1 MSDQISSKLDARR
14 DTCPRC
20 ARGSNVEELG
30 AASGT
35 LWLHCGFCGH
45 LWRQLAPE
53 ADAFSLILDS
63 RTAHARPIEEA
74 EAAAEDGPAPDSAP
88 RFSVNLTMQYRRRG
102 DTEWLPATTE
112 NVSRLGVLFRAF
124 RAVDLETPIELLLVL
139 PGAVSGE
146 PPAASGVMAAS
157 CAQPPV
163 LPANDSRAWRP
174 RSTTTGSPRYSSPW

>member
-74 EAAAEDGPAPDSAP
+74 EAAAEDGPAPRQRAAVLRQLDDAVP
-88 RFSVNLTMQYRRRG
+88 TPWRYRVVAG
-102 DTEWLPATTE
+102 
-112 NVSRLGVLFRAF
+112 N
-124 RAVDLETPIELLLVL
+124 
-139 PGAVSGE
+139 
-146 PPAASGVMAAS
+146 
-157 CAQPPV
+157 
-163 LPANDSRAWRP
+163 N
-174 RSTTTGSPRYSSPW
+174 